1 LAGSD
6 ITFITTNPILVKVH
20 SEILTKM
27 KTYKRN
33 FTLLRITYTLLIS
46 ALCGDPAL
54 AQLKIDYGKS
64 YLNITKGATGGT
76 IEPGDILEVRATF
89 VVGGS
94 GVNDYVDSCA
104 YFDFIPANTS
114 YIPGSLAI
122 LTNEGHVYK
131 TFTDASGDDAGSITG
146 TNVRINLG
154 FRNAPTATATRR
166 GRITYNDKP
175 SFFGATCIM
184 VATFRVQVTGAYGS
198 QVNLGGGAISY
209 YPFGASITSITF
221 PTDSVMIF
229 KNLGICPNSSSNAIS
244 SEFGGTFGSGKAK
257 NRTPSSSI
265 SNNYTYNVFGPN
277 TPNDY
282 YYNISN
288 NTSTGAAGYT
298 TLNTWAKPDPNI
310 IGFTYSHRVFGV
322 WDIIGDHTGALNPL
336 LGNPAT
342 DTVNGI
348 GGYMAV
354 INSSYKPGITFLDT
368 INNLCP
374 NTYYQYSAWFRNI
387 CSLCACDSNGKG
399 PGNAGYIPTG
409 PGDSSGVHPNLTFNV
424 NGYDYYTTGD
434 MPYTGQWIKKG
445 FTYLT
450 GPTQTSMIIYVRNN
464 APGGGGNDW
473 ALDDI
478 SVASCVPNISLTPNK
493 PDTLCRG
500 SDDTVRFKVSA
511 FFNNYTQWV
520 LQKSI
525 DNGATWTTP
534 GTDTLG
540 LAPSGTATPV
550 FNPLTGLYEYL
561 VTRYYRLNNVD
572 TTIIYRLIIASTAGN
587 LLNSGCNF
595 ITSSPKIV
603 RTANC
608 LIILPTQISVKGDL
622 QTGNMARIQWTS
634 LDETGSVIYVVERS
648 NDAGAHFLPLASIAG
663 TANPGMGSS
672 YVYNDVTSITGDTYY
687 RVEIIDHAYHNYSQ
701 IILLSTNQIAL
712 SISGLVNPF
721 NHLISFNITVP
732 DDNSIQICL
741 FDSYGRKLMSSRQM
755 TFKGMNRVE
764 LNEPNT
770 LQTGMYVLQVFY
782 RDQMITKEIIK
793 RIE

>member
-1 LAGSD
+1 
-6 ITFITTNPILVKVH
+6 
-20 SEILTKM
+20 M
-27 KTYKRN
+27 KTKTCRFN
-33 FTLLRITYTLLIS
+33 RSPLLTILLFSVLLTES
-46 ALCGDPAL
+46 AV

-64 YLNITKGATGGT
+64 YVNLTKGAVGGT
-76 IEPGDILEVRATF
+76 IEPNDILEVRATF

-104 YFDFIPANTS
+104 FFDVIPANTT
-114 YIPGSLAI
+114 YIPGTLAI
-122 LTNEGHVYK
+122 LTNEGKVYK
-131 TFTDASGDDAGSITG
+131 TFTDALGDDAGGINGS
-146 TNVRINLG
+146 NVRINLG
-154 FRNAPTATATRR
+154 YKNAPTATAFRR

-175 SFFGATCIM
+175 SFFGATCILI
-184 VATFRVQVTGAYGS
+184 ATYHVKVTGGYGN
-198 QVNLGGGAISY
+198 QINLGGGTISY
-209 YPFGASITSITF
+209 FPFGASITSIVF

-229 KNLGICPNSSSNAIS
+229 QNLAICANASNNTIT

-257 NRTPSSSI
+257 NRVASSKI
-265 SNNYTYNVFGPN
+265 SNNYTYNTFGPA

-298 TLNTWAKPDPNI
+298 TSNAWAIPDPNI
-310 IGFTYSHRVFGV
+310 AGFTYSHRVFGV

-342 DTVNGI
+342 DTVNST

-354 INSSYKPGITFLDT
+354 INSSYKTGITFLDT

-387 CSLCACDSNGKG
+387 CSKCSCDSNGKG
-399 PGNAGYIPTG
+399 PASAGYIPSG
-409 PGDSSGVHPNLTFNV
+409 PGDSSGVRPNLTFNV

-478 SVASCVPNISLTPNK
+478 SVASCAPNISLTPNK

-511 FFNNYTQWV
+511 FFNNYTQWK
-520 LQKSI
+520 LEKSI
-525 DNGATWTTP
+525 DGGATWISP
-534 GTDTLG
+534 GIDTLG
-540 LAPSGTATPV
+540 NPPSGTALPV
-550 FNPLTGLYEYL
+550 FNPVSGLYEWL

-572 TTIIYRLIIASTAGN
+572 TTVIYRLTIASTAGN
-587 LLNSGCNF
+587 LTNAGCNY
-595 ITSSPKIV
+595 ITSNPKIV

-608 LIILPTQISVKGDL
+608 MITLPTQLTVRGDL
-622 QTGNMARIQWTS
+622 QNGSLARIQWTS
-634 LDETGSVIYVVERS
+634 QNETGSIIYVVERS
-648 NDAGAHFLPLASIAG
+648 DDAGAHYRPLVTIAG
-663 TANPGMGSS
+663 TASAGMGNS
-672 YVYNDVTSITGDTYY
+672 YIYNDVQPVTGQSYY
-687 RVEIIDHAYHNYSQ
+687 RIQIIDHEYHNYSRV
-701 IILLSTNQIAL
+701 ILLSVDEIGLN
-712 SISGLVNPF
+712 ISGLVNPF
-721 NHLISFNITVP
+721 DNSISFNMTVP
-732 DDNSIQICL
+732 NDHTIELGLYDA
-741 FDSYGRKLMSSRQM
+741 FGRRLMTSHQ
-755 TFKGMNRVE
+755 TAYKGINHIE
-764 LNEPNT
+764 LKEPT
-770 LQTGMYVLQVFY
+770 GLQTGMYILQVLY
-782 RDQMITKEIIK
+782 DNQMITKQLIK
-793 RIE
+793 KVK

>member
-1 LAGSD
+1 
-6 ITFITTNPILVKVH
+6 
-20 SEILTKM
+20 M
-27 KTYKRN
+27 KTNKRRKI
-33 FTLLRITYTLLIS
+33 FSRIIFSSLIS
-46 ALCGDPAL
+46 AICALPAKS
-54 AQLKIDYGKS
+54 QLKIDYGKS

-76 IEPGDILEVRATF
+76 IEPGDILEMRATF

-104 YFDFIPANTS
+104 YFDIVPVNTT
-114 YIPGSLAI
+114 YIPGTLAI
-122 LTNEGHVYK
+122 VTNEGLVYK
-131 TFTDASGDDAGSITG
+131 TFTDAIGDDAGGITGG

-154 FRNAPTATATRR
+154 FKNAPTATATRR

-184 VATFRVQVTGAYGS
+184 VATFRVQVTGAYGA
-198 QVNLGGGAISY
+198 QVNMGGGTISY
-209 YPFGASITSITF
+209 YPFGTSITSITF
-221 PTDSVMIF
+221 PTDSVMIS
-229 KNLGICPNSSSNAIS
+229 KNLGICPNSSNNTIT

-257 NRTPSSSI
+257 NRVASSKI

-282 YYNISN
+282 YYCISN

-298 TLNTWAKPDPNI
+298 TSNAWPKPDPNI
-310 IGFTYSHRVFGV
+310 TGFTYSHRVFGV

-342 DTVNGI
+342 DTVNST

-434 MPYTGQWIKKG
+434 MPYTGQWIQKG

-478 SVASCVPNISLTPNK
+478 AVASCTPTISLTPNK

-511 FFNNYTQWV
+511 FFPNYTQW
-520 LQKSI
+520 LLEKSI
-525 DNGATWTTP
+525 DNGTTWTSP

-540 LAPSGTATPV
+540 NLPSGTATPV
-550 FNPLTGLYEYL
+550 YNSLTGLYEYT
-561 VTRYYRLNNVD
+561 VTRYFRLNNVD
-572 TTIIYRLIIASTAGN
+572 TTLIYRLTVASTSGN
-587 LLNSGCNF
+587 LSNSGCNF

-603 RTANC
+603 RTVNC
-608 LIILPTQISVKGDL
+608 LLTLPTQISVKGDL
-622 QTGNMARIQWTS
+622 QSGGLAQIQWTS
-634 LDETGSVIYVVERS
+634 YDETGGVVFMVERS
-648 NDAGAHFLPLASIAG
+648 DDAGAHFHSLATVTG
-663 TANPGMGSS
+663 TASPGMGNS
-672 YVYNDVTSITGDTYY
+672 YVYYDVVPVAGDAYY
-687 RVEIIDHAYHNYSQ
+687 RIQIVENGYHNYSN
-701 IILLSTNQIAL
+701 IILLSSNIIAL
-712 SISGLVNPF
+712 NISGLVNPF
-721 NHLISFNITVP
+721 NNSISFNMTVP
-732 DDNSIQICL
+732 NDNNIQLCL
-741 FDSYGRKLMSSRQM
+741 FDAYGRRLVSSHQ
-755 TFKGMNRVE
+755 TAYKGINHIEM
-764 LNEPNT
+764 NEPAG
-770 LQTGMYVLQVFY
+770 LQTGMYVLQVIY
-782 RDQMITKEIIK
+782 GDQMITRQLIK
-793 RIE
+793 GVD

>member
-1 LAGSD
+1 
-6 ITFITTNPILVKVH
+6 
-20 SEILTKM
+20 M
-27 KTYKRN
+27 KTYTRN

-46 ALCGDPAL
+46 ALCADPAL

-76 IEPGDILEVRATF
+76 VEPGDILEVRATF

-94 GVNDYVDSCA
+94 IANDYVDSCA
-104 YFDFIPANTS
+104 YFDVIPANTT
-114 YIPGSLAI
+114 YIPGTLAI
-122 LTNEGHVYK
+122 LTNEGHIYK
-131 TFTDASGDDAGSITG
+131 TFTDANGDDAGGITG

-154 FRNAPTATATRR
+154 FKNAPTATATRR
-166 GRITYNDKP
+166 GRITFNDKP

-184 VATFRVQVTGAYGS
+184 VATFRVQVTGAYGT
-198 QVNLGGGAISY
+198 QVNLGGGTISY
-209 YPFGASITSITF
+209 YPFGTSITSVTF
-221 PTDSVMIF
+221 PQDSVMVF
-229 KNLGICPNSSSNAIS
+229 KNLGICPNSSNNSIS

-257 NRTPSSSI
+257 NRGPSSKI

-310 IGFTYSHRVFGV
+310 AGFAYSHRVFGV
-322 WDIIGDHTGALNPL
+322 WDIIGDHTGAINPL

-342 DTVNGI
+342 DTVNST

-354 INSSYKPGITFLDT
+354 INSSYKTGITFLDT

-424 NGYDYYTTGD
+424 NGFDYYTTGD

-478 SVASCVPNISLTPNK
+478 SVATCIPNISLTPNK
-493 PDTLCRG
+493 PDTLCKG
-500 SDDTVRFKVSA
+500 SDDTVRFKVTA
-511 FFNNYTQWV
+511 FFNNYTEWV

-534 GTDTLG
+534 GIDTLG
-540 LAPSGTATPV
+540 LAPNGSATPV
-550 FNPLTGLYEYL
+550 FNPVTGLYEYL

-572 TTIIYRLIIASTAGN
+572 TTIIYRLTIASTPGN

-608 LIILPTQISVKGDL
+608 MLTLPTQISVRGDL
-622 QTGNMARIQWTS
+622 QNGNLARIQWTS
-634 LDETGSVIYVVERS
+634 QDETGSIIYVVERS
-648 NDAGAHFLPLASIAG
+648 NDAGAHFLSLATISGSA
-663 TANPGMGSS
+663 TPGMGNS
-672 YVYNDVTSITGDTYY
+672 YVYYDVTPVTGDTYY
-687 RVEIIDHAYHNYSQ
+687 RIEIIDHSYHNYSQ
-701 IILLSTNQIAL
+701 IILLSSSQIAL
-712 SISGLVNPF
+712 NISGLVNPF
-721 NHLISFNITVP
+721 SHLISFDMTVP
-732 DDNSIQICL
+732 QDNNIQLSL
-741 FDSYGRKLMSSRQM
+741 FDSYGRRLMSNRQT
-755 TFKGMNRVE
+755 TFKGINHIE
-764 LNEPNT
+764 LNEPAG
-770 LQTGMYVLQVFY
+770 LQTGMYVLQVLY
-782 RDQMITKEIIK
+782 RDQMITKKIIK
-793 RIE
+793 GKD